1 MTVEIPQYHELMWP
15 ALEAIRALGGSATI
29 QEMDEWVIE
38 KEHFPEEVQAI
49 PHGDGRQTEIEYRLA
64 WARTHLKGIVA
75 IVNSKRGVW
84 ALTDRGRTI
93 SEQEVRA
100 DTRAWRAQI
109 MRHHNERVRS
119 DEEAGEIEEHAN
131 DEDWRDRL
139 IRRLLNLE
147 PAAFERLCQRLLREA
162 GFVNVTITGRSGDG
176 GIDGVG
182 VYRLSLVSFPTY
194 FQAKRYKGSVAAN
207 VVRDFRGAMA
217 GRGDKGLL
225 VTTGSF
231 TRDAIA
237 ESSRDGAP
245 PIELIDGDRLSDLLK
260 EFSLGV
266 STHMVEEVEVH
277 EAFFD
282 DI

>member
-1 MTVEIPQYHELMWP
+1 VTVEIPQYHELMWP

-100 DTRAWRAQI
+100 DTRAWRAQFI
-109 MRHHNERVRS
+109 RRHNERVRA
-119 DEEAGEIEEHAN
+119 DEETGEIEEHAN

-182 VYRLSLVSFPTY
+182 GV
-194 FQAKRYKGSVAAN
+194 
-207 VVRDFRGAMA
+207 
-217 GRGDKGLL
+217 
-225 VTTGSF
+225 
-231 TRDAIA
+231 
-237 ESSRDGAP
+237 P
-245 PIELIDGDRLSDLLK
+245 PITGELPHVLSSEAVQGQRCCQCRPRLPRSHGRTRRQGLAGDYREL
-260 EFSLGV
+260 
-266 STHMVEEVEVH
+266 HP
-277 EAFFD
+277 
-282 DI
+282 